1 MQNYYYK
8 YSEKSSNRSP
18 DDNTLLIVFLS
29 GVFFVKINQNLEMS
43 SNVLG
48 MKVAVIY
55 FKI

>member
-29 GVFFVKINQNLEMS
+29 GVFFIKIDQNLEMS

-48 MKVAVIY
+48 MKVAIIY